1 MYTVQSWDHHTNL
14 DVTIGLLLQRTELRP
29 RAIHYA
35 DDTVLLFPQ
44 LPFLFCLLF
53 FDALSHLVHVFLFLF
68 VSVNFEVEMVAHD
81 ETATPDQPAGKY
93 FSFERP
99 SQLSTPIFPTHTKI
113 PYIVGSTC
121 LLRP

>member
-44 LPFLFCLLF
+44 LPFLLCLLF
-53 FDALSHLVHVFLFLF
+53 FNALSHLVHVFLFLF
-68 VSVNFEVEMVAHD
+68 VSVNFEVEMTSHD
-81 ETATPDQPAGKY
+81 ETATPDQPAG
-93 FSFERP
+93 
-99 SQLSTPIFPTHTKI
+99 
-113 PYIVGSTC
+113 
-121 LLRP
+121 